1 MKHLKGI
8 SMILFALFLY
18 LSASAVSTSAQT
30 RRFVYRPYVA
40 RSYGWYDPFWSG
52 NRWWNSGFYDP
63 YWSDPYMSEQREKY
77 YKEKDVRDAR
87 NKLAKDR
94 AKYRSDGVLTAEEQ
108 EKLAKRAH
116 DYNKAVQKLNK
127 FYREG

>member
-1 MKHLKGI
+1 MRYIKTI
-8 SMILFALFLY
+8 SIIVFAIFLY
-18 LSASAVSTSAQT
+18 LGASAVNTSAQT
-30 RRFVYRPYVA
+30 RTVYVYRPYVA
-40 RSYGWYDPFWSG
+40 RHWGWYDPFWSRG
-52 NRWWNSGFYDP
+52 WYWSDP
-63 YWSDPYMSEQREKY
+63 YWSDPYLAEQREKY
-77 YKEKDVRDAR
+77 YREKAVRDAR

-94 AKYRSDGVLTAEEQ
+94 AKYREDGVLTAKEQ